1 MSVILARTAG
11 FCMGVKRAVDLVLD
25 MAQRKGKESIYT
37 YGPLIHNPQTIEL
50 LRKRGITPIRGLD
63 EIASCEA
70 GATLVIRAHGISPQ
84 ERTAIKEKGLKIID
98 ATCPRVGHVQ
108 AIIKKHASQ
117 EYTILIIGD
126 EQHPEVNGL
135 LGYAYGRGIAIK
147 SLEDVKHLPDLEKI
161 CVVAQTTQNID
172 MFKTIIAAIQTRFP
186 DAVVFDTICDSTEKR
201 QTEIKKMATE
211 TDAIVVVGGRNSANT
226 MQLARLSELSG
237 TSTFH
242 IETADELKEMAIDRY
257 SRIGVSA
264 GASTPNWIIDR
275 VVDDITARQSE
286 KQKPAMG
293 LFKAWVWTIRTDIYS
308 AFGAGCL
315 SLVSML
321 LQGLPVHILNMFTT
335 SLYVYAM
342 HTLNRFIN
350 RKKTSILGSFREES
364 YLKHQNSFFISAMLA
379 LALSLTSAFITG
391 PAPFIMLFLISFLG
405 VLYNLNILPE
415 GWRFRSLKDLPGS
428 KNVSMA
434 LAWAAV
440 AALLPQI
447 EIGLSFTPGMIVAF
461 LFTFAIVFIRSAL
474 SDILDIQSDR
484 LIGRETIPVLIGR
497 GKTQIL
503 LKGITGIL
511 FILLI
516 LTFFAGWSSSLN
528 LILLICTFYI
538 WICFKLCDRRAAFSP
553 VVLEGLLETNY
564 VIAGFSAMV
573 WLMVIRWMN

>member
-1 MSVILARTAG
+1 
-11 FCMGVKRAVDLVLD
+11 
-25 MAQRKGKESIYT
+25 
-37 YGPLIHNPQTIEL
+37 
-50 LRKRGITPIRGLD
+50 
-63 EIASCEA
+63 
-70 GATLVIRAHGISPQ
+70 
-84 ERTAIKEKGLKIID
+84 
-98 ATCPRVGHVQ
+98 
-108 AIIKKHASQ
+108 
-117 EYTILIIGD
+117 
-126 EQHPEVNGL
+126 
-135 LGYAYGRGIAIK
+135 
-147 SLEDVKHLPDLEKI
+147 
-161 CVVAQTTQNID
+161 
-172 MFKTIIAAIQTRFP
+172 
-186 DAVVFDTICDSTEKR
+186 
-201 QTEIKKMATE
+201 
-211 TDAIVVVGGRNSANT
+211 
-226 MQLARLSELSG
+226 
-237 TSTFH
+237 
-242 IETADELKEMAIDRY
+242 
-257 SRIGVSA
+257 
-264 GASTPNWIIDR
+264 
-275 VVDDITARQSE
+275 
-286 KQKPAMG
+286 
-293 LFKAWVWTIRTDIYS
+293 
-308 AFGAGCL
+308 
-315 SLVSML
+315 
-321 LQGLPVHILNMFTT
+321 MFTT

-440 AALLPQI
+440 AGLLPQI

-573 WLMVIRWMN
+573 WLLVIRWII